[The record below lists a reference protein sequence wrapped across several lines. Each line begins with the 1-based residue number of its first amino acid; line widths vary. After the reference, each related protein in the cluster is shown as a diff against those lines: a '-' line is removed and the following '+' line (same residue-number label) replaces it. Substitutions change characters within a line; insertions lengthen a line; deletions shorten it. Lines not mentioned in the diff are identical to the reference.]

1 MRTAFFVVVV
11 IAGVTPAGPAR
22 ACIEG
27 AELALDDV
35 QYADTV
41 VLGRI
46 ANYSRVSEKG
56 DPFIG
61 LIFPYSRFDIVV
73 DEVLK
78 GRASPVLT
86 VTWVNST
93 FEQPEKIGPAGKY
106 LIALQSPGSAVVPP
120 LRAPSATIMDLP
132 EPDLP
137 TVLQAPCS
145 VPVMFERGSKDA
157 ATLRW
162 LLTHPNPTPKETVVA
177 K

>member
-1 MRTAFFVVVV
+1 MRAALFAVVV
-11 IAGVTPAGPAR
+11 IGGVTTAAPAR
-22 ACIEG
+22 ACTEG
-27 AELALDDV
+27 AELVLSDV

-61 LIFPYSRFDIVV
+61 LIYPYSRFDIVV

-78 GRASPVLT
+78 GHAPPVLT

-93 FEQPEKIGPAGKY
+93 FAQPEKVGPPGKY
-106 LIALQSPGSAVVPP
+106 LIALQSPESAVVPP
-120 LRAPSATIMDLP
+120 LRASSAAIMELP
-132 EPDLP
+132 QPDLP

-145 VPVMFERGSKDA
+145 VPFMFEGGTKDA
-157 ATLRW
+157 AVLRS
-162 LLTHPNPTPKETVVA
+162 LLTHPNPASKETVVA

>member
-1 MRTAFFVVVV
+1 MRAALITVFV
-11 IAGVTPAGPAR
+11 IAGVTTAAPAR
-22 ACIEG
+22 ACVEG

-78 GRASPVLT
+78 GRAAPVLT

-93 FEQPEKIGPAGKY
+93 FAQPAKMGSPGKY
-106 LIALQSPGSAVVPP
+106 LIALQSPGSVVVPP
-120 LRAPSATIMDLP
+120 LRASSAAIMKLP
-132 EPDLP
+132 QPDLP

-145 VPVMFERGSKDA
+145 VPFMFERESKDA
-157 ATLRW
+157 AVLRW
-162 LLTHPNPTPKETVVA
+162 LLTRPNPTPKGTVVG